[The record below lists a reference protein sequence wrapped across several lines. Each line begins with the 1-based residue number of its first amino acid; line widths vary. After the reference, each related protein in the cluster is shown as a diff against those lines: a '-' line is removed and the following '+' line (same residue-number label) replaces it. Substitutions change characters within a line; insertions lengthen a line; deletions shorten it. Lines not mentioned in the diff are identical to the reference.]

1 MGTTNCRVGRGFF
14 RNEHWQGGHHWKDVD
29 ENTDKN
35 TQSSDLT
42 QTPYGRILLLEPRK
56 TPFLWKSRTFSPT
69 LAHRFA
75 QHTVPLLAVALL
87 LGHPSPSCLTWQPSR
102 RPLAGK
108 TSTTS
113 IQPTS
118 IEARISMLARDSRE
132 QIRNQITTH
141 AHPRAQSAEFPNPE
155 IRPRINTVNY
165 HRFPPLDVDAT
176 RDDRAKFAAAA
187 CAAPIRKTVKHR
199 RIFRELM
206 VCARERERLRERER
220 IFQFEQR
227 FSSHSPSV
235 IVIIGPS
242 GHRAGKQ
249 QPAHPLSSS
258 LAR

>member
-1 MGTTNCRVGRGFF
+1 MIRA
-14 RNEHWQGGHHWKDVD
+14 
-29 ENTDKN
+29 
-35 TQSSDLT
+35 
-42 QTPYGRILLLEPRK
+42 PYGRILLLEPRK

-69 LAHRFA
+69 LAHSFA

-87 LGHPSPSCLTWQPSR
+87 LGHPLPSCLTWQPSR

-141 AHPRAQSAEFPNPE
+141 AHPRAQFAEFPNPE

-176 RDDRAKFAAAA
+176 RNDRAKFAAAA
-187 CAAPIRKTVKHR
+187 AGAAPIRKTVKHR

-206 VCARERERLRERER
+206 VCARESASESASEFPNSNNAFPRTHHPSSASSTFHR
-220 IFQFEQR
+220 I
-227 FSSHSPSV
+227 
-235 IVIIGPS
+235 